1 VVLGAQVLQNS
12 QEILE
17 TQHLPCI
24 QQVLEAQEAQ
34 EVLESLEAE
43 HRNCFR
49 NQLVLVVLVVQEV
62 PSAKEDIRKSSPIAS
77 ESRKELRN
85 RTD

>member
-24 QQVLEAQEAQ
+24 QQVLEVQEDQ

-49 NQLVLVVLVVQEV
+49 NQLVQVVQEVQEV

-77 ESRKELRN
+77 ESRKELPN

>member
-1 VVLGAQVLQNS
+1 VVLVAQVLQNS

-24 QQVLEAQEAQ
+24 QQVLEVQEAQ

-77 ESRKELRN
+77 ESRKELPN